1 MSWLSLTKAKIATK
15 EKDKR
20 NCASSLLICFLF
32 QGMKKKGFRE
42 ENKSNGKSTRW
53 LMQSHSQSQR
63 NMAIN
68 DGLLITENIMSIGS
82 HLAAI
87 T

>member
-1 MSWLSLTKAKIATK
+1 MSWLSLTKGKIATK
-15 EKDKR
+15 EKDQR
-20 NCASSLLICFLF
+20 NYASSLFASF
-32 QGMKKKGFRE
+32 SRDGKKGFRE
-42 ENKSNGKSTRW
+42 ENKSNGKATRW
-53 LMQSHSQSQR
+53 LMQSHGQSQR